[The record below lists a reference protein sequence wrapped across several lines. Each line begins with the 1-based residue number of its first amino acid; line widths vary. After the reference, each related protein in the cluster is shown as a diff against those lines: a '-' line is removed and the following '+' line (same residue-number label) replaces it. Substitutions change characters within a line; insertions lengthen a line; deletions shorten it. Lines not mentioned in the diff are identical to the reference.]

1 MPEQNSFDIAAE
13 AAAKKTDEQLGS
25 EEAKLGILSW
35 DDIKSKL
42 PSQLDQENLN
52 DLIKIVN
59 GATSENAKVA
69 ALISNMETLG
79 GVIVKVLSNI
89 G

>member
-1 MPEQNSFDIAAE
+1 MPDQNSFDIAAE
-13 AAAKKTDEQLGS
+13 AAAKKTDEDLGS
-25 EEAKLGILSW
+25 EEAKLGVLSW

-42 PSQLDQENLN
+42 PSMSDQKDLD

-59 GATSENAKVA
+59 SATSDNLKVA
-69 ALISNMETLG
+69 ALVSNVRKLG

-89 G
+89 R